1 MLWGPT
7 SLWTWDFSQGWR
19 KMLNLLYFQQPH
31 PGFKR
36 PYKKYQTAGPLRI
49 TALWCGPIYRVLVY
63 WGFTSTNGLS
73 LQWPTYWHPI
83 VAMEL
88 QFWSTPTVVHLLL
101 KSPQVWNWKH
111 VFFFCYVESNLKN
124 DCGKHWHR
132 NWGILV
138 FKMLVGESREHIT
151 YPCWL
156 AGKGNTQRMSR
167 KMMVSRMKLK
177 MILCWKSR
185 RMKVMMMMQ
194 SLLQMRWTRKKLTSV
209 THVTVWR
216 IFAGFVLQTC
226 FVLTS
231 LAGCF
236 ATLGC
241 LIFEGSDFT
250 WSLAALDSLNLEEGS
265 LPQRAQPDCSE
276 HHLGVWQSC
285 LALS

>member
-36 PYKKYQTAGPLRI
+36 PYKKYQNAGPLRI

-88 QFWSTPTVVHLLL
+88 QFWSTPTLVHLLL

-138 FKMLVGESREHIT
+138 FKMLVGDLGNISHTHADLQERETHKG
-151 YPCWL
+151 W
-156 AGKGNTQRMSR
+156 AGRWWYQGWSWRWSYAGSQEG
-167 KMMVSRMKLK
+167 
-177 MILCWKSR
+177 WKWWWWCRASCKWGGPGR
-185 RMKVMMMMQ
+185 SWHPWHTLPFGE
-194 SLLQMRWTRKKLTSV
+194 SLLDSYFKPALFWLHLLV
-209 THVTVWR
+209 
-216 IFAGFVLQTC
+216 VLQ
-226 FVLTS
+226 
-231 LAGCF
+231 
-236 ATLGC
+236 
-241 LIFEGSDFT
+241 
-250 WSLAALDSLNLEEGS
+250 
-265 LPQRAQPDCSE
+265 
-276 HHLGVWQSC
+276 HLVV
-285 LALS
+285 